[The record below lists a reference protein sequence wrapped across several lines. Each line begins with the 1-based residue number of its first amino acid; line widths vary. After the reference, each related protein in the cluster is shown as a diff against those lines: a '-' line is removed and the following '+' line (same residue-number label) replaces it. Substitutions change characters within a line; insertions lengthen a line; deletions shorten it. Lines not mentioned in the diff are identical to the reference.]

1 MLVFCFIIIFL
12 FARYF
17 LPVLFHTLLQFILFQ
32 YLMFLVL
39 SQVLVRPQNLFH
51 KQHFYFLFFLI
62 WALNR
67 FLSVYYCCCCCCCRF
82 FNVYYFRYLF
92 CFVSFWY
99 SSLTI
104 FNISPKSMNF
114 LSLFCIAI
122 LKFSMSFWS
131 CSSITATSSSL
142 RWF

>member
-17 LPVLFHTLLQFILFQ
+17 LPVLFHTLLQFLLFQ
-32 YLMFLVL
+32 CLMFLVL

-51 KQHFYFLFFLI
+51 KQRFYIFLV
-62 WALNR
+62 WALNS
-67 FLSVYYCCCCCCCRF
+67 FLSVCCCCCCCCCRF
-82 FNVYYFRYLF
+82 FNVYSFRYLF
-92 CFVSFWY
+92 CFVRFWY
-99 SSLTI
+99 SSLTT
-104 FNISPKSMNF
+104 FDISPKSMNF

-122 LKFSMSFWS
+122 LNFSMSFWS

-142 RWF
+142 RWL